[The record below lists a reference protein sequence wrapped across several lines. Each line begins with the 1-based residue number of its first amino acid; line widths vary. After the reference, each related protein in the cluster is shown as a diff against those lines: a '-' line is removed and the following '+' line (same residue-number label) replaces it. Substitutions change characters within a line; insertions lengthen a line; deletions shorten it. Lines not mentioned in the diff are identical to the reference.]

1 MRSTLLYI
9 PQYLASD
16 PFQLPMF
23 GWGWLLIAWLVVAA
37 GMMLAWSRYSKTKLD
52 FAGLL
57 PYIGLVAVG
66 IVFVLPRLLVEYD
79 EAGVSKLGLPIR
91 TYGMFMVAA
100 VLSGVLLAAY
110 RARQMG
116 IDPEVIY
123 SLAMLM
129 IVSGIVGARVFYVK
143 QYWGDFYVKDDV
155 IATLQ
160 KVVNMPQGGLVVYGA
175 VLGSFPVG
183 LWYVWSRKLPPL
195 VIADLVAP
203 SLLLGLALGRVGCF
217 MNGCCYGGFCS
228 TIPPAVTFPAGSPP
242 YQRQEDHGWRS
253 GMWLKQE
260 DSAKENEPPK
270 IVVAYVAPDSVAAH
284 QQVRAGDVLRKV
296 SGKVV
301 ASLSDAQELL
311 AGSSGAV
318 ELELADDRVIRWLKA
333 PAPQRSAP
341 VHPAQLY
348 AAVDAALLAFVLW
361 AVYPFRRHDGEVTA
375 IMMIVHPISRIM
387 LEFIRVDEGGQFG
400 TELTISQWVSIGLLF
415 VGVALLWY
423 IERQP
428 RGSLVPA
435 RA

>member
-1 MRSTLLYI
+1 
-9 PQYLASD
+9 
-16 PFQLPMF
+16 MF
-23 GWGWLLIAWLVVAA
+23 GWGWLLIAWLCVAI

-66 IVFVLPRLLVEYD
+66 IVFVLPRLLVEY
-79 EAGVSKLGLPIR
+79 EEGGATKLGLPIR

-110 RARQMG
+110 RTRQMG

-129 IVSGIVGARVFYVK
+129 TISGIVGARLFFVI
-143 QYWGDFYVKDDV
+143 QYWKDFYVPDNIV
-155 IATLQ
+155 ATLQ

-183 LWYVWSRKLPPL
+183 VWYLWSRKVPPL

-242 YQRQEDHGWRS
+242 YQRQEELGWRS

-260 DSAKENEPPK
+260 EVANEKEPK
-270 IVVAYVAPDSVAAH
+270 VVIAYVAPDSVAAR
-284 QQVRAGDVLRKV
+284 QEVRVGDVLKKV
-296 SGKVV
+296 GGKLVT
-301 ASLSDAQELL
+301 SLNDAQEQLT
-311 AGSSGAV
+311 ASTGAV
-318 ELELADDRVIRWLKA
+318 ELELDGDRVIRWRNA
-333 PAPQRSAP
+333 PPPQRSAP
-341 VHPAQLY
+341 VHPAQIY
-348 AAVDAALLAFVLW
+348 AALDAGLLALVLW
-361 AVYPFRRHDGEVTA
+361 AIYPFRRHDGEVTA
-375 IMMIVHPISRIM
+375 IMMIVHPISRIL
-387 LEFIRVDEGGQFG
+387 LEIIRVDEGGQFG
-400 TELTISQWVSIGLLF
+400 TALTISQWVSIGLLLI
-415 VGVALLWY
+415 GIALLWY
-423 IERQP
+423 IETQP